1 MYKWSKLRPP
11 SAKAT
16 FFFFFFPSEHTVTLL
31 FSQETDG
38 ENEEGLHLLL

>member
-1 MYKWSKLRPP
+1 MYKWSKLSPP

-16 FFFFFFPSEHTVTLL
+16 FFLFFPSVHTVTLL

>member
-1 MYKWSKLRPP
+1 MTQTKDSNL
-11 SAKAT
+11 
-16 FFFFFFPSEHTVTLL
+16 FFQSENTVTLL

>member
-1 MYKWSKLRPP
+1 MIQTEAIISYSN
-11 SAKAT
+11 
-16 FFFFFFPSEHTVTLL
+16 FFFFSPSEHTVTLL

>member
-1 MYKWSKLRPP
+1 MIQ
-11 SAKAT
+11 
-16 FFFFFFPSEHTVTLL
+16 SEDSNFSFLSECTVTLL